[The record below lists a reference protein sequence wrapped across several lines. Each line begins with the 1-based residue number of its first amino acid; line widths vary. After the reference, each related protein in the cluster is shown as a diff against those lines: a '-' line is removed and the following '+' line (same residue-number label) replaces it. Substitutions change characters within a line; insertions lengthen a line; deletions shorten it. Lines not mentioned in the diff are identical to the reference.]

1 MLDTWMLSKPDASL
15 GTLVTTEIITHHIHV
30 ACRIGRFDVSEQG
43 NVTFG
48 IARSRTARD
57 LLAIT
62 DPQGPIDPHLLLA
75 TAVIQ
80 RGFEAMS
87 VSRPAWGW
95 SLPCGGSLGR
105 VRPCEIRRRPFGRL
119 DVMGD
124 DRGPDCGQS
133 LRRRCFP
140 NCGYG
145 ASARLPGYKSDG
157 CGLRWT
163 WIPAAWAA
171 SVRASK
177 LHCAE
182 PCSSRATI
190 SSARLSSRP
199 GGGSF
204 TSARIRLRSSSVKRG
219 LRPAPDRIPRPLIPS
234 LLKRAR
240 WVRTVF
246 GWHFSSV
253 AIS

>member
-1 MLDTWMLSKPDASL
+1 MLDTWMLSKPGASL
-15 GTLVTTEIITHHIHV
+15 GTIVTTEIVTNHINV

-48 IARSRTARD
+48 IARSRTASD

-80 RGFEAMS
+80 RGFDAMS
-87 VSRPAWGW
+87 V
-95 SLPCGGSLGR
+95 
-105 VRPCEIRRRPFGRL
+105 
-119 DVMGD
+119 
-124 DRGPDCGQS
+124 
-133 LRRRCFP
+133 
-140 NCGYG
+140 
-145 ASARLPGYKSDG
+145 
-157 CGLRWT
+157 
-163 WIPAAWAA
+163 
-171 SVRASK
+171 
-177 LHCAE
+177 
-182 PCSSRATI
+182 
-190 SSARLSSRP
+190 SRP

-219 LRPAPDRIPRPLIPS
+219 LRPDPDRIRRPLIPS

-253 AIS
+253 AIP